1 MTNAKIKMPKVWVGK
16 IGDWFHIL
24 VCCQNGSSITRAKN
38 KEIDKIIYTSWNK
51 NQLRPFDTR
60 EDAEKEMGKVL
71 QILNGEKEEKVK
83 GILLDVMQKLEKAY
97 EIADLDDRILK
108 IMKKVEDLM

>member
-1 MTNAKIKMPKVWVGK
+1 MNNTNKKMPKVWVEK

-24 VCCQNGSSITRAKN
+24 VSCQNGSSITRAKN

-60 EDAEKEMGKVL
+60 EDAEKEMEKVI

-83 GILLDVMQKLEKAY
+83 SILLDVIQKLEKAY
-97 EIADLDDRILK
+97 EMADLDDRILK
-108 IMKKVEDLM
+108 IMQKVEDLM